1 MYFFLDHP
9 SVLAIDSTM
18 QLAQQTGYRV
28 VSFGYMQK
36 NIENHIDGGPW
47 EFLSMIDGAE
57 YVMTD
62 SFHATVF
69 ALLFHKN
76 FYVFD
81 RQYVH
86 KQSQSSRITDLLA
99 LLNLSDR
106 YNIIH
111 IDNNNI
117 NYSLVDEVLSTYR
130 QEYDNFC
137 KQIFR
142 NII

>member
-1 MYFFLDHP
+1 
-9 SVLAIDSTM
+9 
-18 QLAQQTGYRV
+18 
-28 VSFGYMQK
+28 MQK

-106 YNIIH
+106 YNTIH

-117 NYSLVDEVLSTYR
+117 NYSLVDDVLSTYR
-130 QEYDNFC
+130 QEYDNFY
-137 KQIFR
+137 KYIFG
-142 NII
+142 NIV